1 MNTSERI
8 EYVKYR
14 LKTAHKTFNAAK
26 VLAENGY
33 WNSSVNRLYYSVF
46 YAVNALLAFN
56 GIRTKSHSS
65 VKSQFS
71 LHFVKTGKFEKK
83 FGQLLSQLSDWRQSG
98 DYDNIID
105 YDQNSVMP
113 LFEPVE
119 EMIKT
124 IEANILHSL

>member
-1 MNTSERI
+1 MQ
-8 EYVKYR
+8 
-14 LKTAHKTFNAAK
+14 
-26 VLAENGY
+26 
-33 WNSSVNRLYYSVF
+33 
-46 YAVNALLAFN
+46 
-56 GIRTKSHSS
+56 TKSHSS

-124 IEANILHSL
+124 IEASILHSL